1 MTRTST
7 ILFFIVTM
15 TACTAARAPS
25 AHVPVAPYAAAPV
38 RTISGDTL
46 VLRNTRNQNIE
57 TVRLAGLASP
67 ATGQA
72 FSTDAAYELQKLID
86 SSSLIV
92 SAVGRD
98 ENGHLLVYVCV
109 SDEPFFKDWKYPP
122 CKPEDSVNHSIIR
135 DGLAWVD
142 TRQPAEPR
150 LREVETQS
158 KEDRVGLWQQLAPIP
173 PWQWTLMSPQKQAEI
188 RQAEFESQSRKAA
201 TSGRSLPS
209 WTVTPPGRVLA
220 PSGSVPS
227 NAPEG
232 TNDEQAG
239 YYWLFRGMAD
249 GVD

>member
-1 MTRTST
+1 MTRTSI
-7 ILFFIVTM
+7 ILFFLVTM
-15 TACTAARAPS
+15 TACTASRTPS
-25 AHVPVAPYAAAPV
+25 AHIPLAPYAAASV

-46 VLRNTRNQNIE
+46 VLRNTRNQTIE
-57 TVRLAGLASP
+57 TVRLAGLAAP

-72 FSTDAAYELQKLID
+72 FSADAAYELQKLID
-86 SSSLIV
+86 GSSLIV

-98 ENGHLLVYVCV
+98 ENSHLLVYVCV

-122 CKPEDSVNHSIIR
+122 CKTEDSINHSIVR

-150 LREVETQS
+150 LREAETLA

-173 PWQWTLMSPQKQAEI
+173 PWQWTMMSPQKQAEI
-188 RQAEFESQSRKAA
+188 RQAEYESQSRKAA
-201 TSGRSLPS
+201 ASGQSLPS
-209 WTVTPPGRVLA
+209 WTATSPGHVLSPA
-220 PSGSVPS
+220 ESVPS
-227 NAPEG
+227 TAPEG
-232 TNDEQAG
+232 AIDEQAG